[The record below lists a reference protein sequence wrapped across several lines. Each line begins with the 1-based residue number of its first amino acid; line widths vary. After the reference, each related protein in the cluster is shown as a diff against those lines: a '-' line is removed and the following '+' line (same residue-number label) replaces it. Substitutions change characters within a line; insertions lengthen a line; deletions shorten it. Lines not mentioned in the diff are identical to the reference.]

1 MPTRRTHWMRAH
13 GLTQQHL
20 PAARIRTGVILA
32 TQGAHHFQVVDVGR
46 GRCAGPM
53 RDTVIVPP
61 GGLVTV
67 ALDLDKA
74 GSGSCTAITFTSW
87 QPA

>member
-1 MPTRRTHWMRAH
+1 MTPVGPTTA
-13 GLTQQHL
+13 GLAQVE
-20 PAARIRTGVILA
+20 AARIRSGVILA

-46 GRCAGPM
+46 GRFAGPM